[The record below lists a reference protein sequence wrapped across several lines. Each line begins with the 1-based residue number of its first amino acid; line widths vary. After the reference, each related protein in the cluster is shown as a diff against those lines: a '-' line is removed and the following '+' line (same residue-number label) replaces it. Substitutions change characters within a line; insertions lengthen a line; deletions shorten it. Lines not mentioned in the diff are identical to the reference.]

1 MVRIKFIRFVLCI
14 FLTALF
20 TSCGVTKE
28 LRTIQA
34 YQETSD
40 VKALLRSIS
49 EHPKYRSSIEYS
61 LFNDIDY
68 TPYSYGT
75 LKEFS
80 ELAGMDIE
88 ASLFFDS
95 LLVDRQTR
103 TIDSLSVLSIEDV
116 ADFYREKGQE
126 HDYLRNEL
134 KNSCFS
140 DIAGMDYQSRKL
152 LNNAFSGTDLYPLI
166 NGPYTEL
173 RDSLLAEIFSVWDSY
188 FRAEES
194 MLDDIEEVVRE
205 ECQEYI
211 ESGLATIMEAVLN
224 KNDRTFLKK
233 IFKRQAIDDYSFEQY
248 VNSVI
253 NDAFDPAVVQDFTI
267 PRLSEYLETSSR
279 MRLSIFNEYFDKTA
293 YSGLEIDSEPLA
305 SELEWRIGRGEVSR
319 MQDIK
324 DTGNVL
330 SAGSFLLGFIPG
342 IGALAFAA
350 DVADFAYGMS
360 QNSKEQSAIQGIS
373 DAIYNDSLASV
384 GAYLSDVFGRIRDS
398 RRATENNIHSI
409 FERDF

>member
-116 ADFYREKGQE
+116 AD
-126 HDYLRNEL
+126 
-134 KNSCFS
+134 
-140 DIAGMDYQSRKL
+140 MDYQSRKL

-211 ESGLATIMEAVLN
+211 ESGLATIMEELFINVKRYA
-224 KNDRTFLKK
+224 RTNLTKEG
-233 IFKRQAIDDYSFEQY
+233 FEEFMK
-248 VNSVI
+248 
-253 NDAFDPAVVQDFTI
+253 A
-267 PRLSEYLETSSR
+267 
-279 MRLSIFNEYFDKTA
+279 
-293 YSGLEIDSEPLA
+293 
-305 SELEWRIGRGEVSR
+305 
-319 MQDIK
+319 
-324 DTGNVL
+324 
-330 SAGSFLLGFIPG
+330 
-342 IGALAFAA
+342 
-350 DVADFAYGMS
+350 
-360 QNSKEQSAIQGIS
+360 
-373 DAIYNDSLASV
+373 
-384 GAYLSDVFGRIRDS
+384 
-398 RRATENNIHSI
+398 
-409 FERDF
+409 FERVMKAA